1 MHITF
6 TPMRRDSTL
15 TLHKSGDTLT
25 INAET
30 FDLSGIPE
38 GATLPQEA
46 VACEWLISNIERV
59 DGQLHLAL
67 ILPHGAKAPPETLFP
82 APITLDTDGPVL
94 LPPYES
100 PAEETP
106 E

>member
-1 MHITF
+1 MRITL
-6 TPMRRDSTL
+6 TPIRRNQTL
-15 TLHKSGDTLT
+15 TLVKTADTLT
-25 INAET
+25 VNGEL
-30 FDLSGIPE
+30 FDFSGIPE

-46 VACEWLISNIERV
+46 IACEWLASDIERV
-59 DGQLHLAL
+59 GGQLHLAL

-82 APITLDTDGPVL
+82 APITLETDGPVL

>member
-1 MHITF
+1 MRITL
-6 TPMRRDSTL
+6 TPIRRNQTL
-15 TLHKSGDTLT
+15 TLVKTADTLT
-25 INAET
+25 VNGEL
-30 FDLSGIPE
+30 FDFSGIPE

-46 VACEWLISNIERV
+46 IACEWLASDIERV
-59 DGQLHLAL
+59 GGQLHLAL
-67 ILPHGAKAPPETLFP
+67 ILPHGANAPPETLFP
-82 APITLDTDGPVL
+82 VPITLETDGPVL

>member
-1 MHITF
+1 MRIAF
-6 TPMRRDSTL
+6 TPMRRD
-15 TLHKSGDTLT
+15 DTLT
-25 INAET
+25 VLKVGDVLTINGEL

-38 GATLPQEA
+38 GATLPQKA
-46 VACEWLISNIERV
+46 VACDWLISDIERV
-59 DGQLHLAL
+59 GGQLHLAL

-82 APITLDTDGPVL
+82 VPITLETDGPVL